1 MAGVVHISEEE
12 AARDFAAVMEHIR
25 SGDEVRLECKDG
37 VTAVVKRADGNRP
50 LKTRSTPPI
59 TEEREAAQG
68 VSVFDDEF
76 FADASEAHK
85 ARNVSLNQPTF
96 QGRTIAE
103 AREILRRIEETE
115 GLAVPDPDMASDMEE
130 IHALYNQPARVAQS
144 RTKGRTAAEILK
156 RLDEWE
162 SVHGVLVI
170 DEGFADDVA
179 AAHERMNRPM
189 DSTKWD

>member
-12 AARDFAAVMEHIR
+12 AARDFAGLFERVRAGERVIVEAPGRCGVMLVPDVSER
-25 SGDEVRLECKDG
+25 GSG
-37 VTAVVKRADGNRP
+37 P
-50 LKTRSTPPI
+50 
-59 TEEREAAQG
+59 
-68 VSVFDDEF
+68 
-76 FADASEAHK
+76 
-85 ARNVSLNQPTF
+85 
-96 QGRTIAE
+96 
-103 AREILRRIEETE
+103 
-115 GLAVPDPDMASDMEE
+115 AVPSAD
-130 IHALYNQPARVAQS
+130 RV
-144 RTKGRTAAEILK
+144 KGRTVAEILK